1 MSMDTALPTSTTAD
15 SGRRPRRPAF
25 EGLFTVPALR
35 ASARFHGLVIE
46 ETFSRTGT
54 AVEIGPHGAL
64 HVPAP
69 EGQTFVARARWKTAG
84 RVEVTDASGNVY
96 GVTADSPARIAA
108 GPVELELTLVP
119 QFFMPRFGALSW
131 GMSLGWLAVLTVAT
145 TGVESAGVARDVAN
159 TYECAFLGKVAGYS
173 PIFAATFE
181 RDCVDHSAAGA
192 GFPGGYTAE
201 YIARLLKEDY
211 AGADQGLVNPTIGE
225 GKESDSYYLPAGDKG
240 PITEM
245 GGAAN
250 VAPDPVRSRG
260 TGEDLPTIDVIEAP
274 LESAEG
280 KVADPAKANRLAADG
295 SADAEEGEDGDK
307 PAEEK
312 QGWGV
317 PDWYDAE
324 DSQQD
329 HDDIDEMLRY
339 AKDRLKIDPQDTGA
353 LSVLSYYQYLAEDFP
368 DALTTYDKIID
379 LEPESSAGYNNKAL
393 VYKRQGRYEEE
404 EALYRVALALEPED
418 TTALNN
424 LAVNLAHQHRFDEA
438 LAIMNKLEVVDPADP
453 YADLHRAKIAAE
465 QGQDDRS
472 RMFLE
477 KALSGM
483 KKLDTLHHIEFR
495 QDIRVDPSFEKL
507 RHDPAFN
514 AILVQY
520 YGKDTPLQE

>member
-1 MSMDTALPTSTTAD
+1 MDAVLPTPTVASD
-15 SGRRPRRPAF
+15 RRSSATRAAF
-25 EGLFTVPALR
+25 GGWFTVPALR
-35 ASARFHGLVIE
+35 ASARYHGLVIE
-46 ETFSRTGT
+46 ETFSRTGRS
-54 AVEIGPHGAL
+54 VEIGPNGAL

-69 EGQTFVARARWKTAG
+69 EGKAYVARARWKTG
-84 RVEVTDASGNVY
+84 STVEVIDATGNSHM
-96 GVTADSPARIAA
+96 VTPTSPVAIAA

-119 QFFMPRFGALSW
+119 QFFMPRFGPLPW
-131 GMSLGWLAVLTVAT
+131 GMSLGWFAVIVLAT
-145 TGVESAGVARDVAN
+145 TGVESVGVGRDVALQ
-159 TYECAFLGKVAGYS
+159 YECPLLVKVAGYS
-173 PIFAATFE
+173 PVFAATYQ
-181 RDCVDHSAAGA
+181 RDCVKPEGNGSGIHGA
-192 GFPGGYTAE
+192 WTAE

-211 AGADQGLVNPTIGE
+211 DGSEQGVISPNVGE
-225 GKESDSYYLPAGDKG
+225 GKETDSFYLPAGDKG

-250 VAPDPVRSRG
+250 VASEPVRSRG
-260 TGEDLPTIDVIEAP
+260 SGEELPTTDVIEAP
-274 LESAEG
+274 LASERG
-280 KVADPAKANRLAADG
+280 KPADPATANRRAADG
-295 SADAEEGEDGDK
+295 SADADEGKDGAR

-324 DSQQD
+324 DSRQD
-329 HDDIDEMLRY
+329 TEDISEMLRY
-339 AKDRLKIDPQDTGA
+339 SKDRLKIDPQDTGA

-368 DALTTYDKIID
+368 QAIDTYDKIID

-404 EALYRVALALEPED
+404 EALYRVALALEPD
-418 TTALNN
+418 DVTALNN
-424 LAVNLAHQHRFDEA
+424 LAVCLSHQHRFDEA
-438 LAIMNKLEVVDPADP
+438 LAIMNKLEVIDPGDA

-465 QGQDDRS
+465 QGQDDRA

-477 KALSGM
+477 KSLAGM
-483 KKLDTLHHIEFR
+483 KSLDTLHHIEFR

-520 YGKDTPLQE
+520 YGKDSPLQE